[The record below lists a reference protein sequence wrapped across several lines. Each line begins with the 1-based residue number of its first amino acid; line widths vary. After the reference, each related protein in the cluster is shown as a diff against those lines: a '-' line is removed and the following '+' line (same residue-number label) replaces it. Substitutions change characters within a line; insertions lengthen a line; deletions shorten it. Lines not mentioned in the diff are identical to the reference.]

1 MTRRF
6 IPALA
11 IALIATLTSTVHAQT
26 TSEQGPLAP
35 LSYVCPMPADADVIE
50 DKPGT
55 CPKCGMRLRP
65 VRLETTW
72 TCPIHGAIH
81 QDKAGTCPID
91 RRDLIQVTMSV
102 SWACKG
108 EESESLAPG
117 RCPDG
122 SAMVKR
128 YAPRPHGNHNPQH
141 GGQFFMAPDNWH
153 HLEGAH
159 PTAGHFRL
167 YFYDDYTKP
176 LSRDRLR
183 GLSAQAARRRPRIP
197 LDLARPWQLARRDDP
212 EVSPLPAAME
222 AKVRFGNGAP
232 DTVFDFT
239 FADYSKDPVSVAPTV
254 TRTAAPTP
262 PTITA
267 PVRPTVGASTT
278 SAPAIAAIP
287 PGAASG
293 TTGVDS
299 VTLSQTIPGTVPEIL
314 ATLRTRTDQIRNLID
329 KGLFGEVYV
338 PAFQAKDLAVALETR
353 EILLPEDRRQ
363 KSEAAL
369 ATLVRDAYLLDAFG
383 DLGNKQQISDAYAD
397 FAAAAKDIQS
407 SLSETRP

>member
-26 TSEQGPLAP
+26 TSEEGPLAL

-91 RRDLIQVTMSV
+91 RRELIQVTMSV

-108 EESESLAPG
+108 EESESLAAG

-128 YAPRPHGNHNPQH
+128 YSPRPHGNHNPQH

-159 PTAGHFRL
+159 PAAGRFRL

-176 LSRDRLR
+176 LSRDRMR
-183 GLSAQAARRRPRIP
+183 GLSAKLIVGGRAYSLALPARGNWLDATIP
-197 LDLARPWQLARRDDP
+197 NA
-212 EVSPLPAAME
+212 PLPATMQ
-222 AKVRFGNGAP
+222 AKVRFDSGVP
-232 DTVFDFT
+232 ETVFDFT
-239 FADYSKDPVSVAPTV
+239 FADFSKDPVSVAPTV
-254 TRTAAPTP
+254 TRTAAPVP
-262 PTITA
+262 PMITA
-267 PVRPTVGASTT
+267 PVRPTVGASTM
-278 SAPAIAAIP
+278 SAPAAAATP
-287 PGAASG
+287 PAAASG
-293 TTGVDS
+293 TPGVEAL
-299 VTLSQTIPGTVPEIL
+299 TLSQTIPQTVPEIL

-353 EILLPEDRRQ
+353 EVLLPEDRRQ

-369 ATLVRDAYLLDAFG
+369 ATIVRDAYLLDAFG